1 MQFKTVRH
9 STCNSNPINTM
20 TMLVVILFTIAACAT
35 TTPPPPAV
43 GSSSTAIE
51 PGVVGGVTVDTVV
64 VMAKI
69 AAIDMKNRKA
79 TLLLEDGTK
88 ETVKVPPEAVNF
100 DQVQVG
106 DMLKVT
112 LTKETVVYLDE
123 EGIAPPDAY
132 AAGVALT
139 PKGAQPGGV
148 VADAVQVTAT
158 VIFIDQTNRTANLR
172 FEDGTVE
179 TFPVRDDIDLSQRK
193 VGEKVVFI
201 VTEMVALSV
210 EKP

>member
-1 MQFKTVRH
+1 MSFNSANRLKFRIAPMKT
-9 STCNSNPINTM
+9 T
-20 TMLVVILFTIAACAT
+20 ILLAAFLFILAACAT

-51 PGVVGGVTVDTVV
+51 PGVVGGVTVNTMD
-64 VMAKI
+64 VMAKVV
-69 AAIDMKNRKA
+69 AIDMKNRKA

-106 DMLKVT
+106 DMIKVT
-112 LTKETVVYLDE
+112 LTEETVVYLDE

-132 AAGVALT
+132 AAGVALA

-148 VADAVQVTAT
+148 VAQAVQVTAT
-158 VIFIDQTNRTANLR
+158 VIFIDQANRTATLR

-179 TFPVRDDIDLSQRK
+179 TFPVRDDIDLSKRK

-201 VTEMVALSV
+201 VTEIVALSV